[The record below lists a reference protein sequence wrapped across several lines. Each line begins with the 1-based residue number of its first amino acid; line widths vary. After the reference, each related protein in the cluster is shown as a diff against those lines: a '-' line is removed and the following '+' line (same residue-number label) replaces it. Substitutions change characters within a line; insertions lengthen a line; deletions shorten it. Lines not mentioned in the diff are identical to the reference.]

1 MKAGELTTEDTES
14 TEKELFT
21 ISCAIQCS
29 VQSLTLPEAF
39 KPPLKPIQQ
48 FC

>member
-1 MKAGELTTEDTES
+1 MKAGELTTEDTVS

-29 VQSLTLPEAF
+29 EQSLTFPEAF
-39 KPPLKPIQQ
+39 Q
-48 FC
+48 